1 MRRKSALATG
11 DSLGKCLERLIG
23 GAAELGPG
31 TFGSG
36 DAVLIQGRPRARSA
50 GNIRKKDAATG
61 KGKKGNEPSE
71 AEDLIPPRPRKPS
84 FPFQWAWESFLV
96 DGRSL
101 ATASPNSYHHNSQP
115 KKGQTAGLPP
125 ARVPRKFRWKAVPPA
140 AQPVNFPLYWKM
152 EARCRDIR
160 KQLKTWIE
168 PEACFQEMQE
178 IQDGQDGQEQGQ
190 QEDQDGRGEEGPDG
204 KRDLSFYSSSVFPE
218 KRLKSKKL
226 GTRSKARE
234 EVEGEEQQ
242 PPGKSFP
249 LTRRMKFWE
258 EVGGETEAEDG
269 VGRASEQSICPP
281 LMIRSREEEMGQLR
295 KWKALH
301 LAGFALLRGF
311 GRKSAKLK
319 DSERLT
325 DLEILLK
332 QLQEEAKEL
341 GFYTSQWPV
350 QDVVQPRVEKRQA
363 WEDVKSFLPM
373 SSTTKT
379 FQKRQEATRALML
392 DWERQQREERA
403 RTEQRQAQAQR
414 IRKKLARCLAAYGPP
429 RSKESGASNRKLDEL
444 RQQEKQRL
452 AEYKAELQGI
462 QQRVQNRPFLFQQAM
477 QNNARL
483 SVNRRFS
490 QVLSA
495 LGLDEDQLL
504 AEALKDDIEEVPPK
518 QSSVPRPTS
527 HVPRPIRRIASK
539 SSRR

>member
-1 MRRKSALATG
+1 MLWEGSWSWRIWVQMLALTPTSW
-11 DSLGKCLERLIG
+11 DV
-23 GAAELGPG
+23 G

-50 GNIRKKDAATG
+50 GNIRKKDAAMG

-101 ATASPNSYHHNSQP
+101 ATASPNSSHHTSQP
-115 KKGQTAGLPP
+115 KKAQTAGLPP
-125 ARVPRKFRWKAVPPA
+125 ARVPRKSRWKAVPPA

-160 KQLKTWIE
+160 KQLKTWID
-168 PEACFQEMQE
+168 PEVCFQEMQE
-178 IQDGQDGQEQGQ
+178 MQDSQDGQEQGQ
-190 QEDQDGRGEEGPDG
+190 QEDQDGRGEEGPEA
-204 KRDLSFYSSSVFPE
+204 KQEFYPSSVLPE
-218 KRLKSKKL
+218 KRWKSKKL
-226 GTRSKARE
+226 GTRTKTRE
-234 EVEGEEQQ
+234 EAEGEGQQ
-242 PPGKSFP
+242 PPGKSLP
-249 LTRRMKFWE
+249 ITRRMRFWE
-258 EVGGETEAEDG
+258 EIGGEREAEDE

-281 LMIRSREEEMGQLR
+281 LMTRSREEEMGQLR

-325 DLEILLK
+325 DLENLLK
-332 QLQEEAKEL
+332 QLQEEVKEL
-341 GFYTSQWPV
+341 GFYSVQGPV
-350 QDVVQPRVEKRQA
+350 QDVVQPQAEKRQA

-373 SSTTKT
+373 GSTTKT

-403 RTEQRQAQAQR
+403 RAEQRQAQAHR
-414 IRKKLARCLAAYGPP
+414 IRKKLARCLAAYGPS

-462 QQRVQNRPFLFQQAM
+462 HQRVQNRPFLFQQAM

-518 QSSVPRPTS
+518 
-527 HVPRPIRRIASK
+527 RRSSK
-539 SSRR
+539 SRKLARIRMEQPL

>member
-1 MRRKSALATG
+1 MPPGQPVGLHRDGPGPKVPTRGDGTRDFLPKTHQQSILATSAVKSNQDARVRVSSASSEKATAAG
-11 DSLGKCLERLIG
+11 LLGLLSG
-23 GAAELGPG
+23 VPVAHQG

-50 GNIRKKDAATG
+50 GNIRKKDAAMG

-101 ATASPNSYHHNSQP
+101 ATASPNSSHHTSQP
-115 KKGQTAGLPP
+115 KKAQTAGLPP
-125 ARVPRKFRWKAVPPA
+125 ARVPRKSRWKAVPPA

-160 KQLKTWIE
+160 KQLKTWID
-168 PEACFQEMQE
+168 PEVCFQEMQE
-178 IQDGQDGQEQGQ
+178 MQDSQDGQEQGQ
-190 QEDQDGRGEEGPDG
+190 QEDQDGRGEEGPEA
-204 KRDLSFYSSSVFPE
+204 KQEFYPSSVLPE
-218 KRLKSKKL
+218 KRWKSKKL
-226 GTRSKARE
+226 GTRTKTRE
-234 EVEGEEQQ
+234 EA
-242 PPGKSFP
+242 
-249 LTRRMKFWE
+249 
-258 EVGGETEAEDG
+258 EAVQG
-269 VGRASEQSICPP
+269 
-281 LMIRSREEEMGQLR
+281 
-295 KWKALH
+295 
-301 LAGFALLRGF
+301 
-311 GRKSAKLK
+311 
-319 DSERLT
+319 
-325 DLEILLK
+325 
-332 QLQEEAKEL
+332 
-341 GFYTSQWPV
+341 PV
-350 QDVVQPRVEKRQA
+350 QDVVQPQAEKRQA

-373 SSTTKT
+373 GSTTKT

-403 RTEQRQAQAQR
+403 RAEQRQAQAHR
-414 IRKKLARCLAAYGPP
+414 IRKKLARCLAAYGPS

-462 QQRVQNRPFLFQQAM
+462 HQRVQNRPFLFQQAM

-518 QSSVPRPTS
+518 
-527 HVPRPIRRIASK
+527 RRSSK
-539 SSRR
+539 SRKLARIRMEQPL